1 MMRHSIAKLRPALS
15 CALVLSLALAACA
28 KSGDDGAATKAST
41 ADNALLATAN
51 NGDDWPSY
59 GGTWDERHF
68 SPLAEINDKNVGQLG
83 LAWSLD
89 LPLGNPATIP
99 VEVSGTIYMSSG
111 LSVVRAIDAATG
123 KLLWTYDP
131 KVGEHQGKAIRSAW
145 GSRGIAYWNGKL
157 YTGTLDGRLIAIDA
171 KTGAETWSVQ
181 TTQIGNGQ
189 FISGAPRVFDGKVI
203 IGQGGGDSTLNRGYA
218 TAYDAETGKQLWR
231 FFIVP
236 GDPAKGFENKAMAMA
251 ARTWTGEWWKLGGG
265 GEPWGD
271 FTYDRA
277 TNTILIGTGNGYP
290 WNRKIRS
297 PGGGD
302 NLFLCSMVALDA
314 DTGAYKWHYQY
325 NPGESWD
332 YNATMDMTL
341 ADVTIDGKPRKVVMS
356 APKNGFFYVIDRT
369 NGKLI
374 SAEKIAR
381 VTWASKIDL
390 ATGRPVENPA
400 ARFENGKSFEL
411 WPGNNGAH
419 SWMPMAFSPKTGLV
433 YIPTREDG
441 IVYDDRGI
449 DLKHWKYAT
458 GTLGQNVNFPP
469 ATERPTSALLAW
481 NPVTQKPAWKIPN
494 IGGWNGG
501 VLATAGNLVFQGQ
514 IDGGLRAYA
523 ADSGKQLWRFDGQ
536 AAILAAPI
544 SYKVGGKQYVTVV
557 VGMGASAT
565 LDARTHG
572 GLEFDARSQKRRVL
586 TFVLGG
592 AAKLPPAPP
601 PFKVQPIADLDY
613 RPDPVLAG
621 RGAAIFGANC
631 LACHGYNAIAGGG
644 APDLRV
650 SPVPQNADAFRG
662 VVHDGALKDTGMP
675 QFSELTDPDLA
686 ALRQYFRSLNAGLA
700 GKK

>member
-15 CALVLSLALAACA
+15 CALVLTLALAACA
-28 KSGDDGAATKAST
+28 KTGGGGAQSST

-99 VEVSGTIYMSSG
+99 VEVGGVIYMSSG
-111 LSVVRAIDAATG
+111 LSIVRAIDAVTG
-123 KLLWTYDP
+123 QVKWTYDP

-145 GSRGIAYWNGKL
+145 GSRGIAYWNGKV
-157 YTGTLDGRLIAIDA
+157 YTGTLDGRLVAIDA
-171 KTGAETWSVQ
+171 KTGAEVWSVQ
-181 TTQIGNGQ
+181 TTEVGNGQ
-189 FISGAPRVFDGKVI
+189 FITGAPRVFNGKVI

-236 GDPAKGFENKAMAMA
+236 GDPSKGFENKAMEMA
-251 ARTWTGEWWKLGGG
+251 AKTWTGEWWKVGGG
-265 GEPWGD
+265 GEPWGN
-271 FTYDRA
+271 FTYDA
-277 TNTILIGTGNGYP
+277 DTNTILIGTGNGYP
-290 WNRKIRS
+290 WNQKIRS

-314 DTGAYKWHYQY
+314 DTGEYKWHYQF
-325 NPGESWD
+325 NPGETWD

-341 ADVTIDGKPRKVVMS
+341 ADLTIDGKPRKVVMT
-356 APKNGFFYVIDRT
+356 APKNGFFYVIDRLT
-369 NGKLI
+369 GKLI
-374 SAEKIAR
+374 SAEKIAK

-390 ATGRPVENPA
+390 ATGRPVELPG
-400 ARFENGKSFEL
+400 ARFPDGKDFEL
-411 WPGNNGAH
+411 WPSNNGAH
-419 SWMPMAFSPKTGLV
+419 SWMPMAFNPATGLV
-433 YIPTREDG
+433 YIPKREEG
-441 IVYDDRGI
+441 IIYNDRGI
-449 DLKHWKYAT
+449 DLKHWKYT
-458 GTLGQNVNFPP
+458 PGTLGQNMTHPLSP
-469 ATERPTSALLAW
+469 ALTTSALIAW
-481 NPVTQKPAWKIPN
+481 NPVTQKQVWSVPN
-494 IGGWNGG
+494 AGGWNGG

-514 IDGGLRAYA
+514 LDGGLRAYA
-523 ADSGKQLWRFDGQ
+523 ADSGKTLWQFPAQ
-536 AAILAAPI
+536 AGILSAPI
-544 SYKVGGKQYVTVV
+544 SYRVGGKQYITIV

-565 LDARTHG
+565 LDARTLG
-572 GLEFDARSQKRRVL
+572 GIQFDARSQRRRVL

-592 AAKLPPAPP
+592 TAKLPPAPP
-601 PFKVQPIADLDY
+601 PFKIKAIADADY
-613 RPDPVLAG
+613 RPDPALAK
-621 RGAAIFGANC
+621 RGETLFGQNC
-631 LACHGYNAIAGGG
+631 LACHGFNAIAGGG

-650 SPVPQNADAFRG
+650 TPLAQNAEAFQG

-675 QFSELTDPDLA
+675 QFSELTDADLA